1 MRADTERE
9 RRRREL
15 GWMNVNYHLALVLD
29 VWKVK
34 LRKKASRDW
43 IGEANGDAV

>member
-15 GWMNVNYHLALVLD
+15 GWMNVNYHLALVWMCGKSFREKGL
-29 VWKVK
+29 
-34 LRKKASRDW
+34 SRLK
-43 IGEANGDAV
+43 GEANGDAV